1 MSHTIASVSQTAF
14 LPTQTQPG
22 ISAVASETSFGFEQ
36 EDAFERT
43 MPRAKVSSKADETS
57 EQAAR
62 INPLYRLI
70 LMFRRVVSAI
80 RSLLS

>member
-43 MPRAKVSSKADETS
+43 IPRAKVSSKAHETS
-57 EQAAR
+57 EKAAR
-62 INPLYRLI
+62 NNPLYRLI
-70 LMFRRVVSAI
+70 LMLCRLIAAI
-80 RSLLS
+80 KSLIS